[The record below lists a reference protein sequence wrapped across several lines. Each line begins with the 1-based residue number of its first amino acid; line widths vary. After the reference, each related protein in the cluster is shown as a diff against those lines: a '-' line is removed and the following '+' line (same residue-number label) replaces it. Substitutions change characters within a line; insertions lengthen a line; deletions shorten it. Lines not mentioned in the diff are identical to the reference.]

1 MTVSQATSAFP
12 EDFPTDPARSRES
25 PGGTPGGTQHEAD
38 PVTPAPTPRR
48 HGLRWG
54 ILATG
59 FIAGQFTADALI
71 AGLDV
76 RAVGSRSE
84 ESAQRFADTYGIPHA
99 HGSYEA
105 LVADPEV
112 DIIYVATP
120 HPMHRE
126 TAGMALEAGKHVLVE
141 KPFALNAREAE
152 QIAAA
157 ARRSGVLVQEA
168 FVWRHH
174 PAYAAIKRLADAGA
188 VGEWLHF
195 RGHFSFVAGADSTRW
210 NKAWGGGALYDVGCY
225 PVSWARFFAG
235 GEPIAADGYAVI
247 DPDHGV
253 DRRFVGALYFADG
266 RTAHIE
272 AAMDMPHGSFFEL
285 LGTKGRLSADFTVT
299 AQELTIRCRIGTEEQ
314 SWTTDRITPFR
325 VQAERF
331 AEAVFG
337 QSVEHPGA
345 DDAVSQSLA
354 MDALFA
360 AARTGRRC
368 PVG

>member
-1 MTVSQATSAFP
+1 MAETPVFLFSAMHWL
-12 EDFPTDPARSRES
+12 TYISISREICREDDERM
-25 PGGTPGGTQHEAD
+25 GGK
-38 PVTPAPTPRR
+38 
-48 HGLRWG
+48 LRWG
-54 ILATG
+54 VLGTGRILSK
-59 FIAGQFTADALI
+59 AGPGLQQSGNGVWHGV
-71 AGLDV
+71 AGRTPENGRQAAGMYGV
-76 RAVGSRSE
+76 PRAYE
-84 ESAQRFADTYGIPHA
+84 
-99 HGSYEA
+99 SYEA
-105 LVADPEV
+105 LIEDPAIDAV
-112 DIIYVATP
+112 YI
-120 HPMHRE
+120 
-126 TAGMALEAGKHVLVE
+126 ALLNHLHAEWAVKACEAGKHVLVE

-235 GEPIAADGYAVI
+235 GEPVAADGYAVI
-247 DPDHGV
+247 DPDRGV
-253 DRRFVGALYFADG
+253 DRRFVGALYFAGG
-266 RTAHIE
+266 RSAHIE

-285 LGTKGRLSADFTVT
+285 LGTKGRLSAAFTVT
-299 AQELTIRCRIGTEEQ
+299 AQELTIRCRIGSEEQ
-314 SWTTDRITPFR
+314 AWTTDRITPFR

-337 QSVEHPGA
+337 QSQQHPGA